1 MAILFSPFIGDTK
14 DKFMG
19 KFLCFDYAISF
30 SSVPMLFPYCFFSST
45 HGRDHINL
53 QKSTTWNNGFV
64 KPIKS
69 PCFFNSKILK
79 KHMASNDR
87 NPKSISSSQSPPMK
101 NMILITA
108 TKDKAWS
115 LTQGYVPKY
124 FFGKYTYFLV
134 KS

>member
-30 SSVPMLFPYCFFSST
+30 SSVPMLFSYCFFSSAC
-45 HGRDHINL
+45 GRDHINL
-53 QKSTTWNNGFV
+53 QKSTIWNNGFV
-64 KPIKS
+64 KPVKS

-79 KHMASNDR
+79 NTSNDR
-87 NPKSISSSQSPPMK
+87 NPKSISSYQSPPMK

-108 TKDKAWS
+108 TKDKVWS

-124 FFGKYTYFLV
+124 FLGSTLTFL
-134 KS
+134 